1 MVNKNNHLNFFRLL
15 FALQVVYMHSTAW
28 LKLPRGGDMT
38 FDIIGLFP
46 GVPLFFITSGFL
58 ITESFLNSSS
68 IQNYAKKRFLRIY
81 PALFINILILELAMY
96 IGNNMNDF
104 NISIF
109 KYLSYLIVYI
119 LTASSGIS
127 TTVFGFSGVD
137 IYNFNGFFQSYPSGV
152 LWTLTVEL
160 SFYFALPVILL
171 FYKKS
176 RLLTSFIIFILF
188 FSSIYLSSIAS
199 QKFYSS
205 SSFHQLLEVTFLP
218 YAWIF
223 LIGVILRLYWKNI
236 SKYLVDKGIYFLLIY
251 LLFSFI
257 SNKYFGSGL
266 WVSYKY
272 SLNFITVIE
281 VILLGIAMI
290 SLAFSFT
297 KIKIGFKSDLSY
309 ATYLYHM
316 LIVHIILSSGMK
328 TGWYTYFI
336 VIFVTLIIAYI
347 SWRFVESPILKL
359 KKKRILFEK

>member
-1 MVNKNNHLNFFRLL
+1 
-15 FALQVVYMHSTAW
+15 
-28 LKLPRGGDMT
+28 MT

-68 IQNYAKKRFLRIY
+68 IQNYSKKRFLRIY

-96 IGNNMNDF
+96 IGNNMNSF
-104 NISIF
+104 NLSF
-109 KYLSYLIVYI
+109 FEYLKYLIVYI
-119 LTASSGIS
+119 FTASSYIS
-127 TTVFGFSGVD
+127 SKILELSSSTFDLS
-137 IYNFNGFFQSYPSGV
+137 GFFQSYPSGV

-205 SSFHQLLEVTFLP
+205 SVLYRLLEISFLP

-223 LIGVILRLYWKNI
+223 LLGVILRLYWENI

-251 LLFSFI
+251 LLFSFV
-257 SNKYFGSGL
+257 SNKYFASGL
-266 WVSYKY
+266 FVSYKY
-272 SLNFITVIE
+272 SLDFITVIE

-347 SWRFVESPILKL
+347 SWRFVESPILEL